1 MRIMKLGIIGLP
13 QTGKTTIFN
22 ALTRQNQPTT
32 MSGKIELHTAVVDV
46 PDPRINLLA
55 QLYHP
60 KKVTF
65 AKVEYVDIAG
75 LEGRGQ
81 GDISGQIRNELGKMD
96 GFIHVVRSF
105 ESDHVMHASGSVDPA
120 RDIIA
125 MNTELLLNDL
135 ITVERKLERLSEDRG
150 KGGRDKAE
158 IEKEKQLFLRLQ
170 EHLSEDKPLR
180 IMQLTEEESKAL
192 AGYQFLTLKPLLLV
206 LNLGEGQAEPDVTGE
221 AAGLPVIPLQGKLE
235 MELAQLPMEEA
246 DIFLTEYGI
255 QEPSLNRM
263 IRESYDLLGLQSF
276 FTVGEDEVRSWP
288 LKIGLNAQQAAGVIH
303 TDLARGFI
311 RAEVAPYNLLVE
323 SKSMSALR
331 EQGKLQ
337 VEGKNYIVRDGDIVH
352 VRFNV

>member
-1 MRIMKLGIIGLP
+1 MKLGIIGLP

-22 ALTRQNQPTT
+22 ALTRQDQPTT
-32 MSGKIELHTAVVDV
+32 MSGKMELHTAVIDV
-46 PDPRINLLA
+46 PDPRIIQLA
-55 QLYHP
+55 QLYLP

-81 GDISGQIRNELGKMD
+81 GDISGPIRNELGKMD
-96 GFIHVVRSF
+96 GFIHVVRCF
-105 ESDHVMHASGSVDPA
+105 LSDSVPHAAGSLNPA
-120 RDIIA
+120 RDISD

-135 ITVERKLERLSEDRG
+135 ITVERKLERLAEDRG

-158 IEKEKQLFLRLQ
+158 IEKEKLLFARLQ
-170 EHLSEDKPLR
+170 DHLSENQPIR
-180 IMQLTEEESKAL
+180 SMQLTEEEAKSL
-192 AGYQFLTLKPLLLV
+192 SGYQFLTQKSLLLV
-206 LNLGEGQAEPDVTGE
+206 LNLGEEQPVPEVTAA

-235 MELAQLPMEEA
+235 MELAQLPLEEA
-246 DIFLTEYGI
+246 ELFLAEYGI

-288 LKIGLNAQQAAGVIH
+288 LKIGFTAQQAAGVIH

-331 EQGKLQ
+331 DQGKLQ

>member
-1 MRIMKLGIIGLP
+1 MKLGIIGLP

-22 ALTRQNQPTT
+22 ALTRQHQPTT
-32 MSGKIELHTAVVDV
+32 MSGKIEVRTAIIDV
-46 PDPRINLLA
+46 PDLRISQLA
-55 QLYHP
+55 HVYHP
-60 KKVTF
+60 KKVTY
-65 AKVEYVDIAG
+65 AKVEYADIAG

-81 GDISGQIRNELGKMD
+81 GDISGQLRNELGKMD
-96 GFIHVVRSF
+96 GFIHVVRCF
-105 ESDHVMHASGSVDPA
+105 ESDSVPHPAGSIDPA
-120 RDIIA
+120 RDIVS

-135 ITVERKLERLSEDRG
+135 ITVERKLERLSQDRG

-158 IEKEKQLFLRLQ
+158 MERELLLFTRLQ
-170 EHLSEDKPLR
+170 EHLSNEQPLR
-180 IMQLTEEESKAL
+180 SMPLSEAEEKYLS
-192 AGYQFLTLKPLLLV
+192 GYQFLSLKPLLLV
-206 LNLGEGQAEPDVTGE
+206 LNLGEGQGEPNVSAA
-221 AAGLPVIPLQGKLE
+221 AAGLPVVPLQGKLE
-235 MELAQLPMEEA
+235 MELAQLPLEEVGL
-246 DIFLTEYGI
+246 FLEEYGI
-255 QEPSLNRM
+255 KEPSLNRM

-288 LKIGLNAQQAAGVIH
+288 LKIGFTAQQAAGVIH
-303 TDLARGFI
+303 TDLSRGFI

>member
-1 MRIMKLGIIGLP
+1 MKIGIIGLP

-22 ALTRQNQPTT
+22 ALTRQDQPTT
-32 MSGKIELHTAVVDV
+32 MSGKIEVRTAIIDV
-46 PDPRINLLA
+46 PDLRVSQLA
-55 QLYHP
+55 EVYHP
-60 KKVTF
+60 KKITY
-65 AKVEYVDIAG
+65 AKVEYADIAG

-81 GDISGQIRNELGKMD
+81 GDISGQIRNELGKME
-96 GFIHVVRSF
+96 GFIHVVRCF
-105 ESDHVMHASGSVDPA
+105 ESDTIPHPSGSVDPA
-120 RDIIA
+120 RDIVA

-135 ITVERKLERLSEDRG
+135 ITVERKLERLSQDRG

-158 IEKEKQLFLRLQ
+158 IERERVLFTRLQ
-170 EHLSEDKPLR
+170 EHLSNEEPLR
-180 IMQLTEEESKAL
+180 TMALSEEEEKQLS
-192 AGYQFLTLKPLLLV
+192 GYQFLSMKPLLLV
-206 LNLGEGQAEPDVTGE
+206 LNLGEDQTEPDISAE
-221 AAGLPVIPLQGKLE
+221 AAGLPVVPLQGKLE
-235 MELAQLPMEEA
+235 MELSQLPLEE
-246 DIFLTEYGI
+246 IELFLEEYGI
-255 QEPSLNRM
+255 KEPSLNRM

-288 LKIGLNAQQAAGVIH
+288 LKIGFTAQQAAGVIH

-323 SKSMSALR
+323 SKSMASLR

>member
-1 MRIMKLGIIGLP
+1 MKLGIIGLP

-22 ALTRQNQPTT
+22 ALTRQHQPTT
-32 MSGKIELHTAVVDV
+32 MSGKIEVRTAIIDV
-46 PDPRINLLA
+46 PDLRIS
-55 QLYHP
+55 QLVQVYHP
-60 KKVTF
+60 KKVTY
-65 AKVEYVDIAG
+65 AKVEYADIAG

-81 GDISGQIRNELGKMD
+81 GDISGQLRNELGKMD
-96 GFIHVVRSF
+96 GFIHVVRCF
-105 ESDHVMHASGSVDPA
+105 ESDSIPHPAGSIDPV
-120 RDIIA
+120 RDIVS

-135 ITVERKLERLSEDRG
+135 ITVERKLERLAQDRG

-158 IEKEKQLFLRLQ
+158 IERELLLFTRLQ
-170 EHLSEDKPLR
+170 EHLSDEAPLR
-180 IMQLTEEESKAL
+180 TMPLSEEEEKYLS
-192 AGYQFLTLKPLLLV
+192 GYQFLSMKPLLLV
-206 LNLGEGQAEPDVTGE
+206 LNLGEGQTEPDVS
-221 AAGLPVIPLQGKLE
+221 AAAGGLPVVPLQGKLE
-235 MELAQLPMEEA
+235 MELAQLPLEEIA
-246 DIFLTEYGI
+246 LFLEEYGI

-288 LKIGLNAQQAAGVIH
+288 LKIGFTAQQAAGVIH

-337 VEGKNYIVRDGDIVH
+337 VEGKNYVVRDGDIVH

>member
-1 MRIMKLGIIGLP
+1 MKLGIIGLP

-32 MSGKIELHTAVVDV
+32 MSGKIEVHTAVINV
-46 PDPRINLLA
+46 PDPRIIQLA

-65 AKVEYVDIAG
+65 AKVEYADVAG

-81 GDISGQIRNELGKMD
+81 GDISGQLRNELGKMD
-96 GFIHVVRSF
+96 GFIHVVRCF
-105 ESDHVMHASGSVDPA
+105 ESGSVPHTAGSLDPA
-120 RDIIA
+120 RDIVS

-135 ITVERKLERLSEDRG
+135 ITVEHKLERLSEDRG

-158 IEKEKQLFLRLQ
+158 IEKEKELFSRLQ
-170 EHLSEDKPLR
+170 EHLSGDQPLR
-180 IMQLTEEESKAL
+180 MMQLSGEDVKSL
-192 AGYQFLTLKPLLLV
+192 SGYQFLTLKPMLVV
-206 LNLGEGQAEPDVTGE
+206 LNLGEGQDAPDVAS
-221 AAGLPVIPLQGKLE
+221 AAGDLPVIPLQGKLE
-235 MELAQLPMEEA
+235 MELAQLPLEEI
-246 DIFLTEYGI
+246 DLFLSEYGI
-255 QEPSLNRM
+255 AEPSLNRM

-288 LKIGLNAQQAAGVIH
+288 LKAGYTAQQAAGVIH

-323 SKSMSALR
+323 SKSLSALR
-331 EQGKLQ
+331 DQGKLQ

>member
-1 MRIMKLGIIGLP
+1 MKLGIIGLP

-22 ALTRQNQPTT
+22 ALTRQHQPTT
-32 MSGKIELHTAVVDV
+32 MSGKIEVRTAIIDV
-46 PDPRINLLA
+46 PDLRIS
-55 QLYHP
+55 QLVQVYNP
-60 KKVTF
+60 KKVTY
-65 AKVEYVDIAG
+65 AKVEYADIAG

-81 GDISGQIRNELGKMD
+81 GDISGQLRNELGKMD
-96 GFIHVVRSF
+96 GFIHVVRCF
-105 ESDHVMHASGSVDPA
+105 ESDSVPHTAGSIDPA
-120 RDIIA
+120 RDIIS

-135 ITVERKLERLSEDRG
+135 ITVERKLERLAQDRG

-158 IEKEKQLFLRLQ
+158 IEKEHLLFSRLQ
-170 EHLSEDKPLR
+170 EHLSDEEPLR
-180 IMQLTEEESKAL
+180 TMSLSEEEEKHLS
-192 AGYQFLTLKPLLLV
+192 GYQFLSMKPLLLV
-206 LNLGEGQAEPDVTGE
+206 LNLGEGQSEPDLSAA
-221 AAGLPVIPLQGKLE
+221 AAGLPVVPLQGKLE
-235 MELAQLPMEEA
+235 MELAQLPLEEI
-246 DIFLTEYGI
+246 DLFLEEYGI
-255 QEPSLNRM
+255 KEPSLNRM

-288 LKIGLNAQQAAGVIH
+288 LKIGFTAQQAAGVIH

-331 EQGKLQ
+331 DQGKLQ